1 MRQLLEKH
9 GSVRGALLVLCGA
22 VLWGTTG
29 TSQALAPV
37 GATSLEVGALR
48 VVIGGGTLLALAL
61 AKRSFRGVV
70 GWPVLPTLIA
80 ILATAAYQ
88 PLFFTGTAR
97 TGVAVGTLTALA
109 TAPVVSGVL
118 GYFALGERPSRVWYL
133 SSLLAVGGCSLLTLA
148 GDAGGTVNPVGMVFS
163 TGAGAAYAVFVLS
176 SKFLVKGRSPD
187 AVNGVVFAGA
197 GLVLLPVLLANPPA
211 WLADPRGLA
220 VALHLGLF
228 ATALPYFLFL
238 KGLKL
243 VPASTS
249 VTLTAA
255 EPLTASLL
263 GVFLLGERM
272 SCIGWTGI
280 VMTLSASP
288 CWRSAAGRRGTERGC
303 GIRPSA
309 A

>member
-1 MRQLLEKH
+1 MR
-9 GSVRGALLVLCGA
+9 SARSATRRSSAWIA
-22 VLWGTTG
+22 VSPPAIIWRSSRIASDMASDIASDTASDM
-29 TSQALAPV
+29 TSDIAPD
-37 GATSLEVGALR
+37 
-48 VVIGGGTLLALAL
+48 
-61 AKRSFRGVV
+61 
-70 GWPVLPTLIA
+70 IA
-80 ILATAAYQ
+80 A
-88 PLFFTGTAR
+88 
-97 TGVAVGTLTALA
+97 
-109 TAPVVSGVL
+109 
-118 GYFALGERPSRVWYL
+118 
-133 SSLLAVGGCSLLTLA
+133 
-148 GDAGGTVNPVGMVFS
+148 
-163 TGAGAAYAVFVLS
+163 
-176 SKFLVKGRSPD
+176 D

-280 VMTLSASP
+280 VMTFVGVSLLAL
-288 CWRSAAGRRGTERGC
+288 GGGEERD
-303 GIRPSA
+303 
-309 A
+309 